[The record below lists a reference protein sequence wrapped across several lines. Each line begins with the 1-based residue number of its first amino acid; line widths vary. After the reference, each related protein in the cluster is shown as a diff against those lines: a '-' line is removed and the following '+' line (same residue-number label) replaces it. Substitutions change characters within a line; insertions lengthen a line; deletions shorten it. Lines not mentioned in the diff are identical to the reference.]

1 MAKILSKLRERG
13 ITQMVA
19 WALLIACILLF
30 LAGFLIREDR
40 VWTNPVNE
48 IEDLQR

>member
-1 MAKILSKLRERG
+1 MKRILSELRERG
-13 ITQMVA
+13 ITHGVA
-19 WALLIACILLF
+19 WVLIIACILMF

-40 VWTNPVNE
+40 AWINPVNE